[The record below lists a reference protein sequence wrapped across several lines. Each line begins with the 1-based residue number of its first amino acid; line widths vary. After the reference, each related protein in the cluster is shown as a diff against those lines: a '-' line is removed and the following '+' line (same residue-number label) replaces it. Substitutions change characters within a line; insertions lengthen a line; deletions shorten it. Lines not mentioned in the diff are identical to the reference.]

1 VPRGAHLS
9 QHDPRRPG
17 PWWVRGVVVLTT
29 LLLGGCGGP
38 TEVDAP
44 DLTGDDADA
53 CAAFVD
59 ALPAELAGEERGE
72 VTPDDA
78 PAAAY
83 GDPAIV
89 VECGVAAPE
98 EFDATAQCEV
108 VNDVGWYLPPDQYDD
123 PDADLTI
130 TAVGFRPRV
139 AVLLPADYRDDDR
152 GAASDTAAALLA
164 GLTDPVR
171 DHLTEDAECQ

>member
-1 VPRGAHLS
+1 M
-9 QHDPRRPG
+9 
-17 PWWVRGVVVLTT
+17 LTA
-29 LLLGGCGGP
+29 CGGP
-38 TEVDAP
+38 TEVDVP
-44 DLTGDDADA
+44 DLDEADAAA

-59 ALPAELAGEERGE
+59 ALPDVLADEERGE
-72 VTPDDA
+72 VTPDEA

-89 VECGVAAPE
+89 VSCGVAAPE

-139 AVLLPADYRDDDR
+139 EVLLPADYRDEDR
-152 GAASDTAAALLA
+152 GAVSDTAAAVLA
-164 GLTDPVR
+164 ELTDPVR
-171 DHLTEDAECQ
+171 DHLTEAAECQ